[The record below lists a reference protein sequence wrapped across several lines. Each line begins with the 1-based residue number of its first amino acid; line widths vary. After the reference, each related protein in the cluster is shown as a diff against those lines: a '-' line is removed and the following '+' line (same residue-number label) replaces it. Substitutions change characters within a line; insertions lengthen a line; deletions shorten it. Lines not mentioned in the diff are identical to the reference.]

1 MKDKKLT
8 LIKFLYKKLPQ
19 LWQFFVLYLT
29 CYRKRRCAII
39 NDGLLFV
46 NDLIDMS
53 NDKIIIREA
62 NRVKYLRQFGI
73 ILAVT
78 CAGEIMKYFIPLPIP
93 GSIYGLIL
101 MFVLLLLRVIKVEHV
116 KETGE
121 FLIEIMPL
129 MFIPAGV
136 GLITSWEQLQ
146 SFMVPLLV
154 ITVVSTFVVMIVTGK
169 VTDFLISRI
178 GKGEKK

>member
-1 MKDKKLT
+1 MAIFCTLFDLLRQKTVCYNKWRFVVRKDYT
-8 LIKFLYKKLPQ
+8 D
-19 LWQFFVLYLT
+19 
-29 CYRKRRCAII
+29 
-39 NDGLLFV
+39 NDQIL
-46 NDLIDMS
+46 
-53 NDKIIIREA
+53 IREA
-62 NRVKYLRQFGI
+62 NIVKYLRQFGI

-78 CAGEIMKYFIPLPIP
+78 CVGEIMKYFIPLPIP

-101 MFVLLLLRVIKVEHV
+101 MFVLLLAKVIKVEHV

-136 GLITSWEQLQ
+136 GLITSWSQLQ
-146 SFMVPLLV
+146 PFLVPLLV

-169 VTDFLISRI
+169 VTDFIKKKKE
-178 GKGEKK
+178 GKK

>member
-1 MKDKKLT
+1 M
-8 LIKFLYKKLPQ
+8 
-19 LWQFFVLYLT
+19 
-29 CYRKRRCAII
+29 
-39 NDGLLFV
+39 
-46 NDLIDMS
+46 
-53 NDKIIIREA
+53 
-62 NRVKYLRQFGI
+62 KYLRQFGI

-78 CAGEIMKYFIPLPIP
+78 CVGEIMKYFIPLPIP

-101 MFVLLLLRVIKVEHV
+101 MFVLLLTKVIKVDHV

-136 GLITSWEQLQ
+136 GLIASWSQLQ
-146 SFMVPLLV
+146 PFLVPLLV

-169 VTDFLISRI
+169 VTDFLISKKE
-178 GKGEKK
+178 GKK

>member
-1 MKDKKLT
+1 M
-8 LIKFLYKKLPQ
+8 
-19 LWQFFVLYLT
+19 
-29 CYRKRRCAII
+29 
-39 NDGLLFV
+39 
-46 NDLIDMS
+46 
-53 NDKIIIREA
+53 
-62 NRVKYLRQFGI
+62 KYLRQFGI

-101 MFVLLLLRVIKVEHV
+101 MFVLAKVIKVEHV

-136 GLITSWEQLQ
+136 GLVTSWSQLQ
-146 SFMVPLLV
+146 SFLVPLLV

-169 VTDFLISRI
+169 VTDFLISR
-178 GKGEKK
+178 KGEKKNG